1 MLSESA
7 LAELVALRRDLHAHP
22 ELAFQETRTADIV
35 ARELTRCG
43 LSVYRG
49 LAKTGVVGILQ
60 GKTSGRMIALRADM
74 DALPLQEQ
82 NGFAHRS
89 VHAGRMHACGHDGH
103 TAMLLGAARHLAA
116 RPDFSGSVA
125 FVFQPAEEAEGG
137 AAVMLSDGLF
147 RKFPIEAVYGLHN
160 WPGLPA
166 GSMAIHHGP
175 VMASTCRLE
184 IRVHGQGGHA
194 ALPQQ
199 GVDAIVTASHLVA
212 ALQTVCARNLSP
224 LDSAVVSITQFH
236 AGSAWNV
243 LPDEV
248 LLRGTLRSFEEKVQ
262 DQAEAAITRLCAGI
276 AASFG
281 ARIEAGFT
289 RLYPPTRNTENEA
302 EICRR
307 AAQTALGKENVF
319 TSLPPSM
326 AAEDFSYLLREKPG
340 CYVWLGNGPATDPD
354 APERPRCVLHDPYYD
369 FNDAILPAG
378 IRYWVELALHQEA
391 KSAEGKRHRPR

>member
-1 MLSESA
+1 MINESA

-35 ARELTRCG
+35 ARELTRHG
-43 LSVYRG
+43 LTVERG

-82 NGFAHRS
+82 NSFAHRS

-103 TAMLLGAARHLAA
+103 TAMLLGAARHLAEH
-116 RPDFSGSVA
+116 PDFSGSIV

-137 AAVMLSDGLF
+137 AAAMLADGLF
-147 RKFPIEAVYGLHN
+147 REFPAKAVYGLHN
-160 WPGLPA
+160 WPGLPT
-166 GSMAIHHGP
+166 GSMAIHRGP

-184 IRVHGQGGHA
+184 IRVRGQGGHA

-199 GVDAIVTASHLVA
+199 GVDAIVAASHLVA
-212 ALQTVCARNLSP
+212 ALQTVRARNLSP
-224 LDSAVVSITQFH
+224 LDAAVVSITQFH

-248 LLRGTLRSFEEKVQ
+248 LLCGTLRSFEESVQ
-262 DQAEAAITRLCAGI
+262 EEMESAIARLCAGM

-281 ARIEAGFT
+281 AQIEVRFT
-289 RLYPPTRNTENEA
+289 RLYPPTRNTANEA

-307 AAQTALGKENVF
+307 AAQDALGENKVF
-319 TSLPPSM
+319 TDLPPSM
-326 AAEDFSYLLREKPG
+326 TAEDFSYLLQEKPG
-340 CYVWLGNGPATDPD
+340 CYVWLGNGLASDPAL
-354 APERPRCVLHDPYYD
+354 PERPRCVLHDPHYD
-369 FNDAILPAG
+369 FNDAILSAG
-378 IRYWVELALHQEA
+378 IRYWVELARRAGSE
-391 KSAEGKRHRPR
+391 